1 MDTTSYD
8 EFLVSM
14 NQILAERMRIQARLQ
29 EKLSEL
35 TNRQYNPN
43 EAVLEGANQR
53 QIPGLGKSRR
63 FAHPAGKGREG
74 LQIYIGDWS
83 IIFVPLS
90 GYARP
95 NALDQARIPG
105 ALFKDLSARIGVF
118 LTDEP
123 NGHAFY
129 DFIIFADGSWFAWG
143 YGWPKQQADIESTDF
158 NALAG
163 ELLHSFVR
171 DIFLTWDTR
180 ADTTL
185 AASMDPKQRTYL
197 FGLPGEDRQ
206 GI

>member
-1 MDTTSYD
+1 M
-8 EFLVSM
+8 
-14 NQILAERMRIQARLQ
+14 
-29 EKLSEL
+29 
-35 TNRQYNPN
+35 
-43 EAVLEGANQR
+43 
-53 QIPGLGKSRR
+53 
-63 FAHPAGKGREG
+63 
-74 LQIYIGDWS
+74 
-83 IIFVPLS
+83 PLS

-95 NALDQARIPG
+95 NVSDQARIPG

-171 DIFLTWDTR
+171 DIFLTWNTR
-180 ADTTL
+180 GDTTL